1 MDNQIDN
8 MPHHS
13 TIDYVLAFIGG
24 FVGALSFFF
33 KAHVSINLSDLI
45 DTIDY
50 TELFNYTLRSII
62 GGFIALIIKLL
73 WDLGSKF
80 ISKLF
85 KKGGNHE

>member
-1 MDNQIDN
+1 MDNQIDH
-8 MPHHS
+8 MPNHS
-13 TIDYVLAFIGG
+13 IDYVLAFIGG
-24 FVGALSFFF
+24 FVELYLSFF

-45 DTIDY
+45 ATIDY
-50 TELFNYTLRSII
+50 TELFNYTLHSII

-85 KKGGNHE
+85 KKRRQP

>member
-1 MDNQIDN
+1 MSNQIDH
-8 MPHHS
+8 MPNHS
-13 TIDYVLAFIGG
+13 IDYVLAFLGG
-24 FVGALSFFF
+24 FVGAVSFFF
-33 KAHVSINLSDLI
+33 KAHGAISLADLF

-62 GGFIALIIKLL
+62 GGLIALIIKLL

-80 ISKLF
+80 IANLF